1 MKAKQQYYQ
10 NLHNPSPASMM
21 SSKINIINQP
31 GQPKSTG
38 IKLVQSKLKNR
49 RPSSGAHS
57 KKNS

>member
-21 SSKINIINQP
+21 SSNINQP